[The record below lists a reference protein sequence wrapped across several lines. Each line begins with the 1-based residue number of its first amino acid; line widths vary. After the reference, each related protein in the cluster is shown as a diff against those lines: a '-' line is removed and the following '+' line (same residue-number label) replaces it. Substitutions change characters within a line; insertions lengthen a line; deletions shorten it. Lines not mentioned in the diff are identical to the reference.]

1 MTPILPDS
9 HRDRYCDTKIEP
21 IATPRLL
28 VAVDISKGE
37 YPINKLY
44 KVGDYGYLP
53 LAAIIPHE
61 CNIAS
66 LVFELPPL
74 E

>member
-1 MTPILPDS
+1 M
-9 HRDRYCDTKIEP
+9 
-21 IATPRLL
+21 
-28 VAVDISKGE
+28 VDLSKDE

-53 LAAIIPHE
+53 LTAIIPHE

-66 LVFELPPL
+66 LVFELPP
-74 E
+74 